1 MKNKSL
7 LMLFMLLVSHFVFS
21 QKNKTNDIDLYLK
34 EAKKYSESFENIK
47 LLRSAKKANI
57 LALKEDNAEQ
67 IANSYYLMSL
77 ALYNLRTTN
86 ESLTAAEKGLHVKSV
101 NNKILKARLHDL
113 KAMNYGLLDLY
124 TQSLAECDK
133 VIEILAGLEAN
144 VDAAVIIS
152 NAYQNIGIA
161 YYLKSNNSLDSIKKY
176 SKKSFAI
183 LKGKPI
189 EKTFT
194 ALSVAYLNEGYNQ
207 LESKNLDSTK
217 YYFDEISKLK
227 KQYKEKHFYDINY
240 AWGKYYSEK
249 KEYSTALKYYLD
261 AVEEIKSSGFKNS
274 GLINFE
280 NIYLNISETYGLLG
294 DSKKEKK
301 YLNIYIQ
308 ETKNVAY
315 NHKKAIANALEIIKE
330 EDKEAAIN
338 IHRKRLSLIGVI
350 SLFFAIIL
358 LSYYQLYKRKSRKLL
373 FEKEEEILK
382 NEEENQELKQKVNES
397 FNEVIQLA
405 KSNSPEFLTRF
416 QEIYPE
422 IQEKILAVNSDVS
435 VSELKIAA
443 YIYLGFTIKE
453 IADYTFRSDR
463 TVERV
468 RYTLRKKIGLD
479 RKDSLDLWLKN

>member
-1 MKNKSL
+1 
-7 LMLFMLLVSHFVFS
+7 MLGGV
-21 QKNKTNDIDLYLK
+21 
-34 EAKKYSESFENIK
+34 
-47 LLRSAKKANI
+47 
-57 LALKEDNAEQ
+57 
-67 IANSYYLMSL
+67 
-77 ALYNLRTTN
+77 
-86 ESLTAAEKGLHVKSV
+86 
-101 NNKILKARLHDL
+101 
-113 KAMNYGLLDLY
+113 
-124 TQSLAECDK
+124 
-133 VIEILAGLEAN
+133 
-144 VDAAVIIS
+144 
-152 NAYQNIGIA
+152 
-161 YYLKSNNSLDSIKKY
+161 
-176 SKKSFAI
+176 
-183 LKGKPI
+183 
-189 EKTFT
+189 
-194 ALSVAYLNEGYNQ
+194 
-207 LESKNLDSTK
+207 
-217 YYFDEISKLK
+217 
-227 KQYKEKHFYDINY
+227 
-240 AWGKYYSEK
+240 YYSEK

-274 GLINFE
+274 GLIDFE
-280 NIYLNISETYGLLG
+280 SIYLNISETYAKLG
-294 DSKKEKK
+294 NHEKEKE
-301 YLNIYIQ
+301 YLNIYI
-308 ETKNVAY
+308 EESENKKKN
-315 NHKKAIANALEIIKE
+315 NKQAIAKALEIIKE